1 MAATLYQG
9 NWNDISFTEV
19 HFEDI
24 ETKYFWTLNSPRVGI
39 YGISL
44 TKEVRP
50 HAELPLL

>member
-19 HFEDI
+19 YFEDI
-24 ETKYFWTLNSPRVGI
+24 ETKYFWTLNSMVSI
-39 YGISL
+39 YGISH

-50 HAELPLL
+50 LSELPLL